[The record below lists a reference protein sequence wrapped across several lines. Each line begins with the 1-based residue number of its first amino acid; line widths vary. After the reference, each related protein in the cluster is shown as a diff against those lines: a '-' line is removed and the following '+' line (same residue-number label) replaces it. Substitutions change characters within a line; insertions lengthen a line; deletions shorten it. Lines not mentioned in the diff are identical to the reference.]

1 MEEVEKKEEE
11 RIENKGIHE
20 KTREKRKKD
29 QKENKREKVNGRNR
43 GMH

>member
-29 QKENKREKVNGRNR
+29 QKENK
-43 GMH
+43 